1 MVMRK
6 TFFLER
12 DKQKV
17 LKKKK
22 MRTLKRY
29 RWIVSK
35 AFKYNNSPWR
45 EESDKTVQE
54 NY

>member
-22 MRTLKRY
+22 NED
-29 RWIVSK
+29 S
-35 AFKYNNSPWR
+35 
-45 EESDKTVQE
+45 EEVQVDSFQSI
-54 NY
+54 

>member
-22 MRTLKRY
+22 KNED
-29 RWIVSK
+29 S
-35 AFKYNNSPWR
+35 
-45 EESDKTVQE
+45 EEVQVDSFQSI
-54 NY
+54 